1 MILFQIQAKN
11 VGKIVKE
18 KRKLLKTHIVIILNN
33 KKSILIRFFRTL
45 LKFNQSIRRGRK
57 NYG

>member
-1 MILFQIQAKN
+1 MTKH
-11 VGKIVKE
+11 
-18 KRKLLKTHIVIILNN
+18 LKTHIVIILNN

-57 NYG
+57 NYGKG